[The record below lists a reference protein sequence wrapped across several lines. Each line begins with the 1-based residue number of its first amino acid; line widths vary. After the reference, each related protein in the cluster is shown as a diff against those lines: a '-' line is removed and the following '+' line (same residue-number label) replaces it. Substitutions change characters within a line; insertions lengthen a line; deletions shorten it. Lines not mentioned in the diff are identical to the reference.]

1 MEYKSDYKLYD
12 GIEVLAQQALD
23 KRTIVNTKSDL
34 TKLDTWPHDPA
45 SHTVYM
51 KEGMVVTV
59 RETGDLNVLM
69 SLPDILSEKG
79 WRFYGS
85 GGGSGMGDLDGGR
98 AEESYTP
105 SQIINCGGANA
116 FGDVESK

>member
-1 MEYKSDYKLYD
+1 MSYNSDYKLYD
-12 GIEVLAQQALD
+12 GIEVLAQQVLD

-34 TKLDTWPHDPA
+34 IKLETWPHDGD
-45 SHTVYM
+45 TIYM
-51 KEGMVVTV
+51 KEGMIVTV
-59 RETGDLNVLM
+59 RETGDLYVLM
-69 SLPDILSEKG
+69 SLPDILNKSYNG

-116 FGDVESK
+116 DGEVE